1 MATMLLERTEDTN
14 SNILG
19 RLGSL
24 EARLAVSEMEIE
36 AALDLRKSVFRG
48 LKADCSDRDAL
59 DENCEHLLIVE
70 TADSGDPLKQPV
82 VATYRLLG
90 QDRLGLAGDFYSQA
104 EFNIRRLLNG
114 NPNLRFLE
122 FGRSCVDPQY
132 RQKRTIELLW
142 HGSWAYVRRH
152 GYDVMFGCASFPG
165 TSVEQHAVPL
175 AFLAKHAPATGSWYV
190 PAIAGKAIKI
200 ADLPVDVDLED
211 KAALRLLPPL
221 IKGYLRLGARFSTE
235 VVVDPVFGTIDV
247 LVVLPLSNLNPRYV
261 AHYGVNAE
269 RYASD

>member
-1 MATMLLERTEDTN
+1 
-14 SNILG
+14 
-19 RLGSL
+19 
-24 EARLAVSEMEIE
+24 
-36 AALDLRKSVFRG
+36 
-48 LKADCSDRDAL
+48 
-59 DENCEHLLIVE
+59 
-70 TADSGDPLKQPV
+70 
-82 VATYRLLG
+82 
-90 QDRLGLAGDFYSQA
+90 
-104 EFNIRRLLNG
+104 
-114 NPNLRFLE
+114 
-122 FGRSCVDPQY
+122 
-132 RQKRTIELLW
+132 
-142 HGSWAYVRRH
+142 
-152 GYDVMFGCASFPG
+152 MFGCASFPG
-165 TSVEQHAVPL
+165 TSVEEHAVPL